1 MRVGQSYRVV
11 VRLRSG
17 SEHLIACRITGAHRR
32 TNAAGGSL
40 SIRMET
46 LIDHTEDRLSAWL
59 RREAPINMA
68 RAYQVMEQQGL
79 DGLVL
84 GDPLNLF
91 HALGHWPQMAN
102 TKSGQPPTSFAL
114 LARNPNQPTG
124 LVTSRFLYYYT
135 FADGQMSEAVQAWL
149 YTENGDAGDFAPV
162 ADIDYFPDR
171 AAAPL
176 TPVEQRRRRL
186 LDAAVPSR
194 RSFRDA
200 GAALVKAMQ
209 AMDLWRGRIAFDHP
223 VIAAVC
229 ARHEHPGM
237 LVPGDNILRAIR
249 IVKSPLEIALMR
261 RASAANVAAVGAVG
275 ASIRQGASYAD
286 LRHVFDV
293 EAAKRGNRAV
303 FMTVDRV
310 SSPLSD
316 ERISDGQTLFIDGV
330 SHYSHYHGDY
340 ARTVF
345 VGDPTREAKRAA
357 DAVSFGWNAVREIL
371 RPGLRY
377 SEIAA
382 IGAAAV
388 KKAGFAEI
396 VGFGPHSVGLMHT
409 DEPGEDAGGFYRK
422 ADLVLAE
429 NMIVSV
435 DCPVMDTGIGGS
447 AHIEDLM
454 LITAD
459 GAEPIHDIGQG
470 VMTI

>member
-1 MRVGQSYRVV
+1 M
-11 VRLRSG
+11 
-17 SEHLIACRITGAHRR
+17 A
-32 TNAAGGSL
+32 
-40 SIRMET
+40 MET
-46 LIDHTEDRLSAWL
+46 LTDPAADAVLTDWL
-59 RREAPINMA
+59 RREAPMNLA
-68 RAYQVMEQQGL
+68 RACQVMDEQEL
-79 DGLVL
+79 DGIVL

-91 HALGHWPQMAN
+91 HALGYWPQMAN
-102 TKSGQPPTSFAL
+102 TKGGQPPTSFAL
-114 LARNPNQPTG
+114 LTRDRGRAAG
-124 LVTSRFLYYYT
+124 FVTSRFLYYYT
-135 FADGQMSEAVQAWL
+135 YADGQFSQALETWL
-149 YTENGDAGDFAPV
+149 YTENGDAGDFAPLP
-162 ADIDYFPDR
+162 DIDYFPDR

-176 TPVEQRRRRL
+176 TEVERRRRTL
-186 LDAAVPSR
+186 LDGAVASQ

-200 GAALVKAMQ
+200 GAALVQ
-209 AMDLWRGRIAFDHP
+209 ALKGMGLWRGRIAFDHS

-229 ARHEHPGM
+229 ARHDRPGA
-237 LVPGDNILRAIR
+237 LVPADNILRAIR

-275 ASIRQGASYAD
+275 ASVRQGASYAD

-293 EAAKRGNRAV
+293 EAAKRGNRGV

-316 ERISDGQTLFIDGV
+316 DRICDGQTLFIDGV

-345 VGDPTREAKRAA
+345 VGDPTREARRAA
-357 DAVSFGWNAVREIL
+357 EAAAFGWNAVREVL

-388 KKAGFAEI
+388 RKAGYSEI

>member
-1 MRVGQSYRVV
+1 
-11 VRLRSG
+11 
-17 SEHLIACRITGAHRR
+17 
-32 TNAAGGSL
+32 
-40 SIRMET
+40 MET
-46 LIDHTEDRLSAWL
+46 LIDPQTDETLSRWL
-59 RREAPINMA
+59 RREAPMNMA
-68 RAYQVMEQQGL
+68 RACQVMDEQGV

-91 HALGHWPQMAN
+91 HALGHFPQMAN
-102 TKSGQPPTSFAL
+102 TKTGQPPTSFAL
-114 LARNPNQPTG
+114 VTRDQRQVPG

-135 FADGQMSEAVQAWL
+135 FADGQSSQAVRTWL
-149 YTENGDAGDFAPV
+149 YTGNGDAGDVSPIP
-162 ADIDYFPDR
+162 DIDYFPDR
-171 AAAPL
+171 VAAPL
-176 TPVEQRRRRL
+176 TEVEQRRRTL
-186 LDAAVPSR
+186 LDNAVPEQ

-200 GAALVKAMQ
+200 GAALVQAMKG
-209 AMDLWRGRIAFDHP
+209 MDLWRGRIAFDHP

-229 ARHEHPGM
+229 ARHDHPGA
-237 LVPGDNILRAIR
+237 LIPGDNLLRAIR

-275 ASIRQGASYAD
+275 AGIRQGASYAD

-293 EAAKRGNRAV
+293 EAAKRGNRGV

-316 ERISDGQTLFIDGV
+316 DRIRDGQTLFIDGV

-345 VGDPTREAKRAA
+345 VGEPTREAKRAA
-357 DAVSFGWNAVREIL
+357 EAVSFGWNAVREIL

-388 KKAGFAEI
+388 RKAGFAEI

-409 DEPGEDAGGFYRK
+409 DEPGEEAGGFYRK

>member
-1 MRVGQSYRVV
+1 MDFSIN
-11 VRLRSG
+11 L
-17 SEHLIACRITGAHRR
+17 
-32 TNAAGGSL
+32 AGDDAL
-40 SIRMET
+40 T
-46 LIDHTEDRLSAWL
+46 QWL
-59 RREAPINMA
+59 RREAPMNMA
-68 RAYQVMEQQGL
+68 RAYAVMDEQKL

-84 GDPLNLF
+84 GEPLNLF

-102 TKSGQPPTSFAL
+102 TKGGQPPTSFAL
-114 LARNPNQPTG
+114 IARDQTQAPG
-124 LVTSRFLYYYT
+124 FVTSRFLYYYT
-135 FADGQMSEAVQAWL
+135 WADGQYSRPLQVWL
-149 YTENGDAGDFAPV
+149 YNENGDSGDFAPV
-162 ADIDYFPDR
+162 PEVNYFPDR
-171 AAAPL
+171 GAAPL
-176 TPVEQRRRRL
+176 TDVERRRGDTLAR
-186 LDAAVPSR
+186 VPQPK

-209 AMDLWRGRIAFDHP
+209 AMGLWRGRIAFDHP

-229 ARHEHPGM
+229 AHHDHPGT
-237 LVPGDNILRAIR
+237 LVPGDNVLRLIR

-261 RASAANVAAVGAVG
+261 RASAANVAAVGEVGKAVRAG
-275 ASIRQGASYAD
+275 AEYRE

-293 EAAKRGNRAV
+293 ETARRGNRAV
-303 FMTVDRV
+303 FMTVDRA

-316 ERISDGQTLFIDGV
+316 DRILDGQSLFIDGV

-345 VGDPTREAKRAA
+345 VGEPTREARRAA
-357 DAVSFGWNAVREIL
+357 EAAAFGWQAVREIL

-377 SEIAA
+377 SQIAE
-382 IGAAAV
+382 IGAQAV
-388 KKAGFAEI
+388 RKAGYSDTI
-396 VGFGPHSVGLMHT
+396 GFGPHSVGLMHT

-422 ADLVLAE
+422 ADLVLTE
-429 NMIVSV
+429 NMILSV

-459 GAEPIHDIGQG
+459 GAEPIHHIGEG